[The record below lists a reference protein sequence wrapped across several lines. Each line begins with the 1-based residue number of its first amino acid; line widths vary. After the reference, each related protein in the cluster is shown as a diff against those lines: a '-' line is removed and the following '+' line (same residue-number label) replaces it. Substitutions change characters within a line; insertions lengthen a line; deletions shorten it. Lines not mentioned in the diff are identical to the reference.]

1 MDGAAGLKPG
11 TKDES
16 SATYPDLAAGLTATG
31 PPTAGPLTASTA
43 PHGTVYERDAF
54 LCFRALCKLSIHTS
68 ETVPATDSWSIKGK
82 VLALELL
89 KVLLE
94 NSGPV
99 LYRSDK
105 FMSVIKD
112 VLCVSLLRN
121 STAQVARLLWLSCS
135 IFVTLVMKFRAKLKA
150 EVGLFFPMIL
160 LRAIEP

>member
-1 MDGAAGLKPG
+1 MSG
-11 TKDES
+11 S
-16 SATYPDLAAGLTATG
+16 YPDLAAGLGAA
-31 PPTAGPLTASTA
+31 PAAPRAPSTT
-43 PHGTVYERDAF
+43 PHATVYERDAF

-68 ETVPATDSWSIKGK
+68 ESVPATDSWSIKGK

-105 FMSVIKD
+105 FMTVVKD

-121 STAQVARLLWLSCS
+121 STAQVGRLLWLSCS
-135 IFVTLVMKFRAKLKA
+135 IFVTLVTKFRAKLKA

-160 LRAIEP
+160 LRAIEPQVMVSGSAHA